1 MFENK
6 KLTEELNRYKTMY
19 ENSKRTCEELTNKM
33 NTPEWVAFEKSK
45 VTENFK
51 KAKDYLVDNRSNIIR
66 ESQGLSIKYT
76 IKDLEIE
83 SFWDDYNFKDNE
95 AQFYWRWKGEEN
107 GYFALEYG
115 RDLFKLAYLLY
126 EPK

>member
-1 MFENK
+1 MLLNK
-6 KLTEELNRYKTMY
+6 HLTEELNRYKTMY
-19 ENSKRTCEELTNKM
+19 ENSKRTCEKLTNKM

-66 ESQGLSIKYT
+66 ESQGLSVKYT

-83 SFWDDYNFKDNE
+83 SFWEDYTFKDNE

-107 GYFALEYG
+107 GYFSLEYG